1 MENAQIKLLQRVL
14 VTLMT
19 VFGMSH
25 AAAEETIIQQEKISF
40 AKCLNVITTS
50 QSKLSL
56 APKITDVSAQMRI
69 AVFMLVDGELTIKCD
84 GQKNKITV
92 STTTN

>member
-1 MENAQIKLLQRVL
+1 MVNILKKVLEKVSIIVIAIFL
-14 VTLMT
+14 VTN
-19 VFGMSH
+19 
-25 AAAEETIIQQEKISF
+25 AAADEKIIQQEKISF